1 MLSVSSELRFP
12 QALSLDRDIVF
23 RWSPQGAF
31 SCNMNA
37 RATISH
43 NVTSQVGRLRE
54 GGVLMWSVG
63 VPYGTAGEVTV

>member
-1 MLSVSSELRFP
+1 MLSVSSELRSP

-31 SCNMNA
+31 SCNMDA

-43 NVTSQVGRLRE
+43 NVTSQVGRLSSALLLRE
-54 GGVLMWSVG
+54 GGF
-63 VPYGTAGEVTV
+63 